1 MLKSLRQ
8 ERESKIA
15 FGILIGV
22 RSFVSLFVEES
33 EGKIVFSFFYAILEF
48 LCRKGK

>member
-33 EGKIVFSFFYAILEF
+33 EGKIVFSFF
-48 LCRKGK
+48 LCHIGVLV